1 MNILIITTRAISL
14 TTWII
19 LSSNNPINL
28 VLFII
33 LITVLSSITI
43 SLIISPWFSLILLL
57 IYIGGIIVI
66 FSYFVRLRSNDS
78 IIILKSNLH
87 FLMLPV
93 VVIETMNLQ
102 IYLPI
107 FNKSQINE
115 LYLYKNT
122 TILLFITLML
132 LTIIIIVAKIVK
144 PDNGP
149 LRGFNK
155 L

>member
-1 MNILIITTRAISL
+1 
-14 TTWII
+14 
-19 LSSNNPINL
+19 
-28 VLFII
+28 
-33 LITVLSSITI
+33 
-43 SLIISPWFSLILLL
+43 
-57 IYIGGIIVI
+57 
-66 FSYFVRLRSNDS
+66 
-78 IIILKSNLH
+78 
-87 FLMLPV
+87 MLPV